1 MVKIDTINKYFEKL
15 IIDLTFEANR
25 DFKFS
30 NEKWAKVCDHME
42 TVLPE
47 IVSKRHGLNEL
58 QLADITDNI
67 LGEYTKVLS
76 SKSLTAPSMT
86 MIM

>member
-1 MVKIDTINKYFEKL
+1 MIKNDTINKYFEKL

-42 TVLPE
+42 TMLPE
-47 IVSKRHGLNEL
+47 IVSKRYEMNDV
-58 QLADITDNI
+58 QLIAITDNM
-67 LGEYTKVLS
+67 LSEYSKVLN
-76 SKSLTAPSMT
+76 M
-86 MIM
+86 

>member
-30 NEKWAKVCDHME
+30 NEKWAKVCNRIE
-42 TVLPE
+42 KVLPE
-47 IVSKRHGLNEL
+47 IVSKRYDLNGV
-58 QLADITDNI
+58 QLVDITDTM
-67 LGEYTKVLS
+67 LDEYSKVL
-76 SKSLTAPSMT
+76 K
-86 MIM
+86 